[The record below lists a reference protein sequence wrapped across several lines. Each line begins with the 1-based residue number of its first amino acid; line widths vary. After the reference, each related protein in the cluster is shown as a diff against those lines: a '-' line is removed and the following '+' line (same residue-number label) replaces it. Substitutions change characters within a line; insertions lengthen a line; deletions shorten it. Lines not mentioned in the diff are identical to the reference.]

1 MQSNRSLKRQH
12 SNRFPW
18 WDSSAAVFLFVA
30 TAAVVVWQNSRLGV
44 LWDLSYV
51 LENAHRISLGDIPYR
66 DFPFPYAP
74 LTFLIQGVLMKLT
87 GRVFWH
93 HILYCVAA
101 GGLGTVLTWRILLRL
116 LRDTAT
122 YSRLIAFLLS
132 VPLIVLGIYCV
143 FPHPFYDPDC
153 TLAVLLTVLLLLR
166 LDDASS
172 WRAFIT
178 GVTLVIPLFVKQNT
192 GLAFLLSS
200 TAAIVVLTI
209 IEVRQRHPIRRYL
222 FILLGVV
229 SVLALAVFVIQFTAG
244 LGNYWHWTI
253 TFAAQRRAPS
263 RGDMLGVYSDRT
275 FLFSTGLFAAG
286 ILFSVFARRNRVLL
300 GLSCLMMSAPF
311 AWPAIYL
318 LRESD
323 PSERADR
330 LLALWP
336 LLLVLSLVAGIFN
349 IKSTRRATA
358 ILPFILIA
366 TVNGAFMSQQLWGST
381 YAIWPLF
388 MILLAIM
395 IRALRSFLKES
406 STIVTMPLVSIIVIS
421 LLVSGIFYVWSSERL
436 DYANLS
442 DGELARST
450 LPQLK
455 GLSIRGAWI
464 PNFEELVRYAEREI
478 PRDDGLLLLPGED
491 LFYYTTGRHPRFP
504 ALMFDHTTNPYSAEE
519 ILKLCRERDIRWVIV
534 KQDLQLE
541 DDQVDQEK
549 ERITEMLEQDFEQV
563 DSLGNYDIYRRSA
576 PNKDEGAAHPAP

>member
-1 MQSNRSLKRQH
+1 MNST
-12 SNRFPW
+12 
-18 WDSSAAVFLFVA
+18 SAEKSREPVGRRYSFDLLTAVFLFLA
-30 TAAVVVWQNSRLGV
+30 TAAVVVGQNSRLAV

-74 LTFLIQGVLMKLT
+74 LTFLIQAALMKLT

-122 YSRLIAFLLS
+122 NSRLIAFLLS
-132 VPLIVLGIYCV
+132 VPLIVVGVYCV

-153 TLAVLLTVLLLLR
+153 TLTVLLSVFLLLR

-200 TAAIVVLTI
+200 TAAIVVLTM
-209 IEVRQRHPIRRYL
+209 IELRQRHPIRRYL
-222 FILLGVV
+222 FVLLGVV
-229 SVLALAVFVIQFTAG
+229 SSLALAVFVIQFTAG

-253 TFAAQRRAPS
+253 TFAAERRAPS

-286 ILFSVFARRNRVLL
+286 ILFSIFARRNRVLL

-336 LLLVLSLVAGIFN
+336 LVLILTLVAGIFN
-349 IKSTRRATA
+349 IKSTRKATA

-395 IRALRSFLKES
+395 IRALGSFLKES
-406 STIVTMPLVSIIVIS
+406 STIVTMPLVSVIVIS
-421 LLVSGIFYVWSSERL
+421 LLVSGTFYVWSSERL

-576 PNKDEGAAHPAP
+576 PDKDEGEDK

>member
-1 MQSNRSLKRQH
+1 MSRRYSL
-12 SNRFPW
+12 
-18 WDSSAAVFLFVA
+18 DLITAAFLFVA
-30 TAAVVVWQNSRLGV
+30 TCAVVVWQNSRLGV

-74 LTFLIQGVLMKLT
+74 LTFLIQVALIKLT

-93 HILYCVAA
+93 HILYCAAA

-116 LRDTAT
+116 LRDTVVS
-122 YSRLIAFLLS
+122 SRLITFLLS
-132 VPLIVLGIYCV
+132 VPLIVLGIYCI

-153 TLAVLLTVLLLLR
+153 TLAILLSVFLLLR

-172 WRAFIT
+172 WRAFT
-178 GVTLVIPLFVKQNT
+178 SGVTLVIPLFVKQNI
-192 GLAFLLSS
+192 GLAFLLSGA
-200 TAAIVVLTI
+200 AAIVILTI
-209 IEVRQRHPIRRYL
+209 IEVWQRRPIRRYL
-222 FILLGVV
+222 FVLLGVAL
-229 SVLALAVFVIQFTAG
+229 SLAAVLLVIQFVAG

-253 TFAAQRRAPS
+253 TFAAKRRAPS
-263 RGDMLGVYSDRT
+263 RGDMLGVYADRT

-286 ILFSVFARRNRVLL
+286 ILFTVFARRNRVWLWLSFLL
-300 GLSCLMMSAPF
+300 MSAPF
-311 AWPAIYL
+311 GWPAIYL

-336 LLLVLSLVAGIFN
+336 LVLVLSLVAGIFN
-349 IKSTRRATA
+349 IKTTRKATA

-388 MILLAIM
+388 MILLAIV
-395 IRALRSFLKES
+395 ISALGSFLKES
-406 STIVTMPLVSIIVIS
+406 STIVIMPLVSIIVIS
-421 LLVSGIFYVWSSERL
+421 LLVSGTFYVWSNERL
-436 DYANLS
+436 EYANLS
-442 DGELARST
+442 DGEVARST

-464 PNFEELVRYAEREI
+464 PNFEELVRYTERAI
-478 PRDDGLLLLPGED
+478 PRDDGLLILPGED

-504 ALMFDHTTNPYSAEE
+504 ALLFDHTTNPYSAEE
-519 ILKLCRERDIRWVIV
+519 ILNLCRERDIRWVIV
-534 KQDLQLE
+534 KQELQLE

-549 ERITEMLEQDFEQV
+549 ERITEVLEQDFEQV

-576 PNKDEGAAHPAP
+576 PDDSEDGEDK